1 MKAVVYD
8 KYGPPEVLQLTELAK
23 PSPKDNEI
31 LIRVHAT
38 SVTTGDVNARDFVF
52 APPGL
57 KPVGRLMLGYNK
69 PKKRVLGTEFSGQV
83 EAVGN
88 SVLEFKAGDEVYGM
102 PGTVF
107 GSYADYIC
115 LPEDGVVTQKPV
127 NMTYEQAAAVPFGA
141 HTALY
146 FLRDKARVQAGQ
158 SVLILGASG
167 GVGSYAVQLAKAFG
181 ATVTG
186 VCSTRNLERV
196 KEIGADRVIDY
207 TKVDFT
213 QEGKRY
219 DFIMDVVGKSSFEK
233 VKDSLEPKGKYLAV
247 AGGLKEF
254 GQMLTT
260 SLFGSK
266 KVLAGQA
273 VERKEDLVFLRELIE
288 AGKLTA
294 LIDRCY
300 SLEQIVEAHRY
311 VDTGHKQGNVVIRVA
326 EKEAGNL
333 DG

>member
-233 VKDSLEPKGKYLAV
+233 VKSSLESKGKYLAV

-260 SLFGSK
+260 SLFSSK